1 MTDLIRETIV
11 YHLKRIHNRESKT
24 GFWLWFWRYFVRWQ
38 SSHLL
43 NVTQGP
49 YNLILIHF
57 PSVWL
62 LVFIDSLVPASL
74 NYSSFSEQI
83 LNFVYA
89 FFFPFS
95 ISFPLFSSW
104 KNNIHPSRSISNV
117 TSSMKS
123 SLTSNQVKLSFSLL
137 FSQG

>member
-49 YNLILIHF
+49 YNLIPIHF

-89 FFFPFS
+89 FFFFLLVYPS
-95 ISFPLFSSW
+95 PSFLPEKIIFIL
-104 KNNIHPSRSISNV
+104 
-117 TSSMKS
+117 
-123 SLTSNQVKLSFSLL
+123 
-137 FSQG
+137 QGPYLMLPPVWNLPWHQTK